1 MLKSLLIK
9 IKEYLHLF
17 FKYSFYQLL
26 LILILIVIGF
36 YILYSQNQ
44 IQNSNIET
52 LKYTNI
58 SKVCINSFC
67 KENIRSNEVIIDVLK
82 NPINNHKIIRIL
94 ILSKKK

>member
-1 MLKSLLIK
+1 MLKSLIK
-9 IKEYLHLF
+9 RIKEYF
-17 FKYSFYQLL
+17 EVFYKYSVYQIL

-58 SKVCINSFC
+58 SKVCINDFC
-67 KENIRSNEVIIDVLK
+67 KENIRSNRVVIDVLK

-94 ILSKKK
+94 ILPKKQ